1 MDPFFQN
8 DRKGTPEIQKTIN
21 GLALLLPGLLKTPF
35 VMTSGGTPSN
45 PYIKCEAPYFQGAPV
60 GFNPDMRPGK
70 SFYFFIIANNF
81 AQTFNSHALVG
92 WWNGEILTIFDP
104 NGDFHRPDPDS
115 VYSGPGYLLAPQ
127 VAGLKNPLYN
137 TLLKY
142 FDKPKMNVYTGDPIP
157 CPRGFSGS
165 CMYRALMYIIAL
177 SKTSD
182 PDEAVRYTTKLAKTN
197 FAIVKAIADI
207 AQTYVTFRN
216 NSIKNQ
222 FTEIVNSINLNAP
235 LTSPKYK
242 SIAQRQPQPPRTQP
256 LPPPPRP
263 SQQRPGKRKKEAS

>member
-8 DRKGTPEIQKTIN
+8 DRTGTPQIQKTID
-21 GLALLLPGLLKTPF
+21 GLSLLLPNLLRTPL
-35 VMTSGGTPSN
+35 VMASAGSKSK
-45 PYIKCEAPYFQGAPV
+45 PYLKFEAPYFQGRPV
-60 GFNPDMRPGK
+60 GFRADMTPGK
-70 SFYFFIIANNF
+70 NFYFFIIANNF
-81 AQTFNSHALVG
+81 TQTFSSHALVG
-92 WWNGEILTIFDP
+92 WWNGEVLTIFDP
-104 NGDFHRPDPDS
+104 NGDFYRPDPDS
-115 VYSGPGYLLAPQ
+115 VYNGPGYLMAPQ
-127 VAGLKNPLYN
+127 ISGLKNPLYN
-137 TLLKY
+137 TLLKH
-142 FDKPKMNVYTGDPIP
+142 FNKPKMNVYMGSPIP
-157 CPRGFSGS
+157 CPRNFSGS

-235 LTSPKYK
+235 LTSPKYRQ
-242 SIAQRQPQPPRTQP
+242 IA
-256 LPPPPRP
+256 
-263 SQQRPGKRKKEAS
+263 